1 VKVRLNF
8 TPRAAKDLQEL
19 ARDAGQR
26 KRLRSV
32 RKALALLETNQRHP
46 SLHTH
51 KYESL
56 KARAVK
62 MFSRP
67 MWKTGPLLLTGFSG
81 SMVLVTMKS
90 PSLRLLLIP
99 SRGEAAQPVE
109 QL

>member
-1 VKVRLNF
+1 VKVRLHF

-19 ARDAGQR
+19 AHDAGQR

-56 KARAVK
+56 KGPHGEEIFEAYAEN
-62 MFSRP
+62 
-67 MWKTGPLLLTGFSG
+67 KTPAAYRIFWFYGPHADSITI
-81 SMVLVTMKS
+81 VAIT
-90 PSLRLLLIP
+90 PHP
-99 SRGEAAQPVE
+99 
-109 QL
+109 